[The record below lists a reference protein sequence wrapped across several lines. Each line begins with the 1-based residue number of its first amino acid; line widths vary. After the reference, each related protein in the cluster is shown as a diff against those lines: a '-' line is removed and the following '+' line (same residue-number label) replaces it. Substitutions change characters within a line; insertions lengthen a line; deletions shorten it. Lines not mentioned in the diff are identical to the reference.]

1 MPSVASE
8 QFIEEYGK
16 DIAGGSDEGGMEA
29 LLSKRPR
36 AGEKRKPP
44 PPLPHWTP
52 AMVGKVVG
60 QRLAAKSGRVQKLF
74 RAADKDHSGS
84 LSHDEFRRLLDG
96 LNIQVRRIASRS
108 PSRG

>member
-1 MPSVASE
+1 
-8 QFIEEYGK
+8 
-16 DIAGGSDEGGMEA
+16 MEA

-36 AGEKRKPP
+36 TGEKRKPP

-108 PSRG
+108 RLALRLANVVSCDALMCPLLSGR

>member
-1 MPSVASE
+1 MPSAAAE

-29 LLSKRPR
+29 PSKRPR
-36 AGEKRKPP
+36 TGEKRKPP

-60 QRLAAKSGRVQKLF
+60 QRLAAKSGRV
-74 RAADKDHSGS
+74 RALPG
-84 LSHDEFRRLLDG
+84 G
-96 LNIQVRRIASRS
+96 
-108 PSRG
+108 